1 MKLNSGIEYRGVLAC
16 LDGYLNIAMEQTEEF
31 EDGQLKAK
39 YGDCFIRG
47 NNGRSPQTLLAAA
60 PLHQLLQ
67 RSKTDRVLNI
77 AFSLSLQFCTS
88 RHKPKEGSRVS
99 PFGFFGRMSSLLN
112 LQLGW
117 LVALRCIHSVLLK
130 LKVWPYHCY
139 EALNVSSIVLIV
151 ALLFIAFELVFCV
164 QPC

>member
-1 MKLNSGIEYRGVLAC
+1 
-16 LDGYLNIAMEQTEEF
+16 MEQTEEF

-67 RSKTDRVLNI
+67 QRSKTDRVLNI
-77 AFSLSLQFCTS
+77 AFSLFSSSVHLDTNQ
-88 RHKPKEGSRVS
+88 KKVVELVLLD
-99 PFGFFGRMSSLLN
+99 FFGRMSSLLN

-130 LKVWPYHCY
+130 LKMWPYHCY